1 MVLNEGEI
9 LKTALVTTFILFPAF
24 TWASQVSYT
33 NTRVPFSCNDS
44 ASFEIAQDSLANS
57 CKEQG
62 LVLTSA
68 SSTTCEDA
76 GGDGGYVE
84 YYAVTYVGTCGTV
97 QSPTR

>member
-1 MVLNEGEI
+1 M
-9 LKTALVTTFILFPAF
+9 KTALATTFILFPAF
-24 TWASQVSYT
+24 TWASQVTYT

-44 ASFEIAQDSLANS
+44 ASFEIAKDSLASS

-62 LVLTSA
+62 LVLTAA

-84 YYAVTYVGTCGTV
+84 YYAVNYVGTCEESQG
-97 QSPTR
+97 PTQ

>member
-1 MVLNEGEI
+1 M
-9 LKTALVTTFILFPAF
+9 KTALLMTFILFPAL
-24 TWASQVSYT
+24 TWASQVTYT

-44 ASFEIAQDSLANS
+44 ASVEIAKDSLANS

-62 LVLTSA
+62 LVLTGA

-84 YYAVTYVGTCGTV
+84 YYAVTYVGTCETA